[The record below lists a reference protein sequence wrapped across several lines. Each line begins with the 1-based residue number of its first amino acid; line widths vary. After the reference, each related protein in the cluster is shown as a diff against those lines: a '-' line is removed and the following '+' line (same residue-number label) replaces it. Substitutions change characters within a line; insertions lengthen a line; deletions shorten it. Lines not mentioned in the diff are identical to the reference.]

1 MPKRSKFSLHL
12 RYIVPD
18 QSDSTASD
26 ANEPVPTI
34 VIADLDLD
42 DLEDLEG

>member
-1 MPKRSKFSLHL
+1 MPKQSKFSLHPQ
-12 RYIVPD
+12 YIVPD
-18 QSDSTASD
+18 QSDSTTSD

>member
-1 MPKRSKFSLHL
+1 MPKRSKFSLHP